1 MVVKSPLAKMFA
13 RKNMEE
19 EMAKL
24 DEISNE
30 EGLKYH
36 KA

>member
-1 MVVKSPLAKMFA
+1 VQKFVSKNVSK
-13 RKNMEE
+13 KNMEE

-24 DEISNE
+24 DEMSNE

-36 KA
+36 KV

>member
-1 MVVKSPLAKMFA
+1 MLA

-24 DEISNE
+24 DEMSNE

-36 KA
+36 KV